1 MDHFP
6 CSNIR
11 FQVDLQIHV
20 CRQIS
25 LAFLK
30 AADAGDFALLF
41 TWVGIGFGLGAEAHL
56 PMGRPRAV
64 LVLEVVEIPGL
75 QEHELFELQILNGQ
89 VRMDDL
95 CDAVSRNNAAKGL
108 VDLLVIGQI

>member
-11 FQVDLQIHV
+11 FQVDLQIHI

-25 LAFLK
+25 LALFK
-30 AADAGDFALLF
+30 AADAGYFALLF
-41 TWVGIGFGLGAEAHL
+41 AWVAIRLGLGAEAHL

-75 QEHELFELQILNGQ
+75 QEHEFFELQILNGQ

-95 CDAVSRNNAAKGL
+95 CDAVSRNNAAKAL